1 MLQTVS
7 PADLSTVLIAVS
19 VAVGVISL
27 SCVKVGLLLLWPER
41 RELLPWAV
49 SSILLAVGHL
59 GTVGVSVGLLD
70 VPSAVVQS
78 VVLLSIL
85 LLGQGVRRFFNAS
98 RNLFLVHAGVLVA
111 GSAFLFVTGGPIGS
125 LVFLGLLVAGI
136 LLPAVIFIRSR
147 NTYRLCAIPML
158 LRCVLAVFVPVLLAN
173 GMLNLTVVLSGA
185 VFMLQGV
192 ALIAAS
198 AMRRNASFIDIERP
212 LSALLNRMSTGAL
225 RRLDDEAGTVIF
237 ANRACR
243 ELFGATSSPDGD
255 RRSMNY
261 RGRIAAEDR
270 DRVDAAIADAIRGDH
285 HYEVSYRIRV
295 PGRDEQVVREQGTVL
310 FDRIQQSWVIE
321 AQVFDVTA
329 LNRAEDD
336 LKTFSERYLDAA
348 RIARL
353 GHWIHDESA
362 DRIVYCSDEM
372 ARIHGVSPEDYL
384 RMVSSTDADVRQL
397 HPDDRQRYE
406 RVLRQA
412 QKDISSYDVEYRIV
426 RPDGEIRHVREIG
439 ELVAGP
445 DGRLAESR
453 GTLQDI
459 TDQKAR
465 DRELQESDD
474 RFRQAERIA
483 HLFNWRTGRDFNDW
497 EYASDNASLVY
508 GRPVDD
514 FLGHVSGYAEIMHP
528 DDRAAVLEMYDSL
541 NASPRAYGI
550 EYRILDTS
558 GEVRWVHEAGEPIFD
573 DAGDVAYF
581 QGVTQDISR
590 IKETEAALKV
600 AMQEA
605 DNANRAK
612 STFLAQMSH
621 ELRTPLNSII
631 GFNEM
636 MRLQLFGRLG
646 SEKYVDYVET
656 IGFSAHHLLDLIND
670 ILDLSRIE
678 SGKMELNET
687 TIDASQLVENVLKLT
702 RQRIEKSAQKLEVV
716 IDDDLPRLLVDTRL
730 IEQVVVN
737 LVSNASKFT
746 EPGGQIRLVVRRST
760 NGGAVIEVEDN
771 GVGIPSEDLPSIM
784 EPFTQSGR
792 RSDTSREGTGL
803 GLAISRRLTE
813 LHQGELSVASTPGK
827 GTSVTV
833 SLPSSR
839 FAAG

>member
-7 PADLSTVLIAVS
+7 PADLSTVLIAAS
-19 VAVGVISL
+19 VAVGVTAL

-41 RELLPWAV
+41 RELLPWAA
-49 SSILLAVGHL
+49 SSILLAVGYL
-59 GTVGVSVGLLD
+59 GAVGVSVGFLD
-70 VPSAVVQS
+70 IPAAVAQS
-78 VVLLSIL
+78 VVLLSVL
-85 LLGQGVRRFFNAS
+85 LLGQGVRNFFNAS
-98 RNLFLVHAGVLVA
+98 RSLFLAHAGALVA
-111 GSAFLFVTGGPIGS
+111 GSAFLFVAGGPIGS

-136 LLPAVIFIRSR
+136 LLPAVIFIRSQSA
-147 NTYRLCAIPML
+147 YRLCAIPMI

-173 GMLNLTVVLSGA
+173 GMMNLMVVLSGA
-185 VFMLQGV
+185 VFMLQSV
-192 ALIAAS
+192 ALIGAS
-198 AMRRNASFIDIERP
+198 AMRRNASFMDIERP
-212 LSALLNRMSTGAL
+212 LSAVLNRMPTGAL
-225 RRLDDEAGTVIF
+225 RRLNDDACTVIF

-243 ELFGATSSPDGD
+243 DLFGAAASPDAD
-255 RRSMNY
+255 RRSLDY
-261 RGRIAAEDR
+261 RGMIAAEDR
-270 DRVDAAIADAIRGDH
+270 DRVDTAIADAITGDH
-285 HYEVSYRIRV
+285 QYEVSYRIRV
-295 PGRDEQVVREQGTVL
+295 PGRDEQVVREQGTIL
-310 FDRIQQSWVIE
+310 FDRIQQGWVIE

-336 LKTFSERYLDAA
+336 LKTFSERYQDAA

-353 GHWIHDESA
+353 GHWVYDEVA

-372 ARIHGVSPEDYL
+372 ARIHGVSPEEYL
-384 RMVSSTDADVRQL
+384 RLVSNTDADIQRV
-397 HPDDRQRYE
+397 HPDDRQRYG
-406 RVLRQA
+406 RVLRRA
-412 QKDISSYDVEYRIV
+412 QREISPYDVEYRITL
-426 RPDGEIRHVREIG
+426 PDGEIRHVREIG
-439 ELVAGP
+439 EPVAGP
-445 DGRLAESR
+445 DGKLTESR

-459 TDQKAR
+459 TDQKTR

-483 HLFNWRTGRDFNDW
+483 HLFNWRTGRDFNEW

-528 DDRAAVLEMYDSL
+528 DDRAAVLEMYHSL

-636 MRLQLFGRLG
+636 MRLQLFGQLG
-646 SEKYVDYVET
+646 SEKYVDYVEN

-678 SGKMELNET
+678 SGKLELNET
-687 TIDASQLVENVLKLT
+687 AIDASQLVENVLKLT

-746 EPGGQIRLVVRRST
+746 EPGGQIRLVVRRSAD
-760 NGGAVIEVEDN
+760 GGAVIEVEDN

-784 EPFTQSGR
+784 EPFTQSGQ

-813 LHQGELSVASTPGK
+813 LHQGQLSVASTPGK